1 MSKAKLEKL
10 LSSVQKPARYIGGEL
25 NSITKEKEKVDLR
38 FAFCF
43 PDTYEVGMSHLG
55 MKILYG
61 VLNNRENFW
70 CERVFAPETD
80 MEDLMRKND
89 IKLYGLESLDPLTDF
104 DIIGFTLQ
112 YELSYTNILNMLD
125 LGGIPVRCC
134 DRNDEL
140 KNLVVAGGPCA
151 CNPEPLCDFVDL
163 FMIGEGEDMI
173 LELCDLYLDCKNKGM
188 KKSEFLKL
196 AAKIGGIYVPSL
208 YDVSY
213 NDDNTIKSVVP
224 NHENAPAVVSKRIIK
239 DLDSVYYPENFVV
252 PYVDIVFDR
261 AMVEVMRGCIRGCR
275 FCQAGF
281 IYRPLREKHSDTL
294 DKNAYDLCQ
303 STGYEEISLSSL
315 STSDYSE
322 LEPLLDKVL
331 SWSDDNKV
339 SLSLPS
345 LRIDNFSPELLEKIA
360 RVRKG
365 GLTFAAEA
373 GTQRLRDVIN
383 KNITEEEILATCKTA
398 FEGGYCSVKLY
409 FMMGLPTETKEDLE
423 GIANLSQK
431 IVDLFYS
438 LPNKPKGKGVNVTVS
453 VSCFVPKPHTPFQFE
468 AQDTMLQLKEKR
480 EYLASCIKTKK
491 ISLKMHD
498 ATTSSL
504 EGFFARGDRRC
515 GEVIYKAWKKGC
527 KFDSWAEHF
536 NYDAWMETITECG
549 LDSAFYANRVRPF
562 DEITPWDH
570 IYHGVTKSFL
580 VKENKK
586 AHLAETTAHC
596 RANCSGCGA
605 NKFLGGACF
614 EH

>member
-1 MSKAKLEKL
+1 MSNTKLEKL
-10 LSSVQKPARYIGGEL
+10 LNTVQKPARYIGGEL
-25 NSITKEKEKVDLR
+25 NSVTKDKNKVDLR

-55 MKILYG
+55 MKILYS
-61 VLNNRENFW
+61 VLNNRENIW
-70 CERVFAPETD
+70 CERVFAPEID
-80 MEDLMRKND
+80 MEEQMRKND
-89 IKLYGLESLDPLTDF
+89 ILLYGLESLDPLTEF

-125 LGGIPVRCC
+125 LGGVPVRCL
-134 DRNDEL
+134 DRGDEL
-140 KNLVVAGGPCA
+140 RNLVVAGGPCA

-163 FMIGEGEDMI
+163 FMIGEGEEMI
-173 LELCDLYLDCKNKGM
+173 LELCDLYNECKSKGT

-196 AAKIGGIYVPSL
+196 AANIEGIYVPSL

-213 NDDNTIKSVVP
+213 YDDGTIQSVVP
-224 NHENAPAVVSKRIIK
+224 NHENAPKIVSKRIIK
-239 DLDSVYYPENFVV
+239 DLDKVQYPENFIV

-261 AMVEVMRGCIRGCR
+261 AMIEVMRGCIRGCR

-281 IYRPLREKHSDTL
+281 IYRPLREKHADTL
-294 DKNAYDLCQ
+294 NKNALDLCN

-331 SWSDDNKV
+331 TWSDDNKV

-383 KNITEEEILATCKTA
+383 KNIAEEEILNTCKTA

-409 FMMGLPTETKEDLE
+409 FMMGLPTETNEDLE
-423 GIANLSQK
+423 GIAKLAQK

-480 EYLASCIKTKK
+480 EFLASCIKTKK

-515 GEVIYKAWKKGC
+515 GKVIYEAWKNGC

-536 NYDAWMETITECG
+536 KYDVWENTIKECG
-549 LDSAFYANRVRPF
+549 LDFAFYANRVRPF

-570 IYHGVTKSFL
+570 IYHGVSKKFL
-580 VKENKK
+580 EKENIK
-586 AHLAETTAHC
+586 AHQEQTTPHC
-596 RANCSGCGA
+596 RENCSGCSA
-605 NKFLGGACF
+605 NKLLGGACF

>member
-1 MSKAKLEKL
+1 MSNTKLEKL
-10 LSSVQKPARYIGGEL
+10 LNTVQKPARYIGGEL
-25 NSITKEKEKVDLR
+25 NSVTKDKQSVDLR

-61 VLNNRENFW
+61 VLNNREDIW
-70 CERVFAPETD
+70 CERVFAPEID
-80 MEDLMRKND
+80 MEEQMRKND
-89 IKLYGLESLDPLTDF
+89 ILLYGLESLDPLTEF

-112 YELSYTNILNMLD
+112 YELSYTNILNMLN
-125 LGGIPVRCC
+125 LGGIPVRCL
-134 DRNDEL
+134 DRGDEL

-151 CNPEPLCDFVDL
+151 CNPEPLCDFIDL
-163 FMIGEGEDMI
+163 FMIGEGEEVI
-173 LELCDLYLDCKNKGM
+173 LELCDLYKECHTKGI

-196 AAKIGGIYVPSL
+196 AAKIEGIYVPSL

-213 NDDNTIKSVVP
+213 NDDGTIKSVTP
-224 NHENAPAVVSKRIIK
+224 NHENAPKIVSKRIIK
-239 DLDSVYYPENFVV
+239 DLDTVYYPENFIV

-261 AMVEVMRGCIRGCR
+261 AMIEVMRGCIRGCR

-294 DKNAYDLCQ
+294 NENAMDLCN

-322 LEPLLDKVL
+322 LEPLLDKIL
-331 SWSDDNKV
+331 TWSDDNKV

-383 KNITEEEILATCKTA
+383 KNITEDEILNTCKTA

-409 FMMGLPTETKEDLE
+409 FMMGLPTETNKDLE
-423 GIANLSQK
+423 GIAKLAQK

-480 EYLASCIKTKK
+480 EFLASCIKTKK

-515 GEVIYKAWKKGC
+515 GKVIYEAWKNGC

-536 NYDAWMETITECG
+536 KYDVWENTIKDCG
-549 LDSAFYANRVRPF
+549 LDFAFYANRVRAF
-562 DEITPWDH
+562 DEVTPWDH
-570 IYHGVTKSFL
+570 IYHGVSKKFL
-580 VKENKK
+580 ERENVK
-586 AHLAETTAHC
+586 AHLGETTPHC
-596 RANCSGCGA
+596 RENCSGCSA
-605 NKFLGGACF
+605 NKLLGGACF

>member
-1 MSKAKLEKL
+1 MSKSKIEKL
-10 LSSVQKPARYIGGEL
+10 LNSVQKPARYIGGEL
-25 NSITKEKEKVDLR
+25 NSITKEKEKVNLR

-61 VLNNRENFW
+61 VLNNRDEFW
-70 CERVFAPETD
+70 CERVFAPEAD
-80 MEDLMRKND
+80 MEDLMRKNN
-89 IKLYGLESLDPLTDF
+89 IPLYGLESLDPLTEF

-134 DRNDEL
+134 DRGDDL

-151 CNPEPLCDFVDL
+151 CNPEPLCDFIDL

-173 LELCDLYLDCKNKGM
+173 LELCDLYIQCREKGV

-196 AAKIGGIYVPSL
+196 AAKIEGIYVPSL

-213 NDDNTIKSVVP
+213 NEDNTIKSVVP
-224 NHENAPAVVSKRIIK
+224 NHENAPEIVKKRIIK
-239 DLDSVYYPENFVV
+239 DLDSVYYPEKFVV

-281 IYRPLREKHSDTL
+281 IYRPLREKHAETL
-294 DKNAYDLCQ
+294 NDDAYSLCQ

-383 KNITEEEILATCKTA
+383 KNITEEEILNTCKTA

-423 GIANLSQK
+423 GIALLAQK

-480 EYLASCIKTKK
+480 EFLASCIKTKK

-504 EGFFARGDRRC
+504 EGFFARGDRRT

-536 NYDAWMETITECG
+536 KYDTWVQTIEECG
-549 LDSAFYANRVRPF
+549 LDSGFYANRIRAF
-562 DEITPWDH
+562 DEIMPWDH
-570 IYHGVTKSFL
+570 IYHGVTKQFL
-580 VKENKK
+580 IKENEK
-586 AHLAETTAHC
+586 AHLAQTTAHC
-596 RANCSGCGA
+596 RKNCSNCGA
-605 NKFLGGACF
+605 NKLLGGACF
-614 EH
+614 EY

>member
-61 VLNNRENFW
+61 VLNSRENFW

-112 YELSYTNILNMLD
+112 YELSYTNVLNMLD
-125 LGGIPVRCC
+125 IGGIPVRCC
-134 DRNDEL
+134 DRDDEL

-151 CNPEPLCDFVDL
+151 CNPEPLCDFIDL

-173 LELCDLYLDCKNKGM
+173 LELCDLYLDCKNKGV
-188 KKSEFLKL
+188 KKSEFLKF
-196 AAKIGGIYVPSL
+196 AAKISGIYVPSL

-213 NDDNTIKSVVP
+213 NDDNTIKSVIP

-239 DLDSVYYPENFVV
+239 DLDNVYYPENFVV

-281 IYRPLREKHSDTL
+281 IYRPLREKHSGTL
-294 DKNAYDLCQ
+294 NKNAYDLCQ

-322 LEPLLDKVL
+322 LESLLDKVL

-468 AQDTMLQLKEKR
+468 AQDTMFQLKEKR

-515 GEVIYKAWKKGC
+515 GEVIYKAWQKGC

-536 NYDAWMETITECG
+536 NYDAWMTTIEECG

-570 IYHGVTKSFL
+570 IYHGVTKNFL

-586 AHLAETTAHC
+586 AHLAETTPHC
-596 RANCSGCGA
+596 RANCSACGA
-605 NKFLGGACF
+605 NKLLGGACF

>member
-43 PDTYEVGMSHLG
+43 PDTYEIGMSHLG

-70 CERVFAPETD
+70 CERVFAPESD
-80 MEDLMRKND
+80 MEDLMRKNN

-134 DRNDEL
+134 DRDDNL
-140 KNLVVAGGPCA
+140 KNIVVAGGPCA
-151 CNPEPLCDFVDL
+151 CNPEPLCDFIDL

-224 NHENAPAVVSKRIIK
+224 NHENAPAVISKRIIK
-239 DLDSVYYPENFVV
+239 DLDSVYYPESFVV

-281 IYRPLREKHSDTL
+281 IYRPLREKHS
-294 DKNAYDLCQ
+294 C
-303 STGYEEISLSSL
+303 IR
-315 STSDYSE
+315 
-322 LEPLLDKVL
+322 
-331 SWSDDNKV
+331 
-339 SLSLPS
+339 SLP
-345 LRIDNFSPELLEKIA
+345 K
-360 RVRKG
+360 
-365 GLTFAAEA
+365 
-373 GTQRLRDVIN
+373 
-383 KNITEEEILATCKTA
+383 
-398 FEGGYCSVKLY
+398 Y
-409 FMMGLPTETKEDLE
+409 
-423 GIANLSQK
+423 GI
-431 IVDLFYS
+431 
-438 LPNKPKGKGVNVTVS
+438 
-453 VSCFVPKPHTPFQFE
+453 
-468 AQDTMLQLKEKR
+468 
-480 EYLASCIKTKK
+480 
-491 ISLKMHD
+491 
-498 ATTSSL
+498 
-504 EGFFARGDRRC
+504 
-515 GEVIYKAWKKGC
+515 
-527 KFDSWAEHF
+527 
-536 NYDAWMETITECG
+536 
-549 LDSAFYANRVRPF
+549 
-562 DEITPWDH
+562 
-570 IYHGVTKSFL
+570 
-580 VKENKK
+580 
-586 AHLAETTAHC
+586 
-596 RANCSGCGA
+596 
-605 NKFLGGACF
+605 
-614 EH
+614 